1 MKRIEFLAPVE
12 AMRGDL
18 SGGNTQIVYQGG
30 KRAYDVDGNVVAKPE
45 NYNKGY
51 VGAKSFNGKKYFSL
65 KTKTQTAIDTAGRLR
80 MAAFGGA
87 CSLARQSFKDLSLI
101 ANLQQIFLAEH
112 NAGRANQSS
121 PTRWLQTKVYP
132 MLKGKTASVTLTGNG
147 VTVTINNPWV
157 DGGSGTDVTMPQE
170 VLDKFD
176 SALSAA

>member
-18 SGGNTQIVYQGG
+18 SGGNSQILYQGG
-30 KRAYDVDGNVVAKPE
+30 KRAYDVDDNVVAKPE

-65 KTKTQTAIDTAGRLR
+65 KTKTQTALNAAGRLR

-87 CSLARQSFKDLSLI
+87 CSLARAAFKNLDLI
-101 ANLQQIFLAEH
+101 ANLQTIFLAEH

-132 MLKGKTASVTLTGNG
+132 MLKNKTASVTLQGGG
-147 VTVTINNPWV
+147 VTVTIDNPWV
-157 DGGSGTDVTMPQE
+157 AGGSGTDVTIPQD
-170 VLDKFD
+170 VKTKFS